1 MALGLNFEQTGD
13 GEILKISDNS
23 DDGSDLSGAT
33 LVIKYDGT
41 TYSIDISDWSTVGSE
56 SVEVTADQVGQTAN
70 EPFEDGIY
78 KITYSTT
85 NEDAVAYN
93 TLLSYNVRSC
103 VYNLL
108 RVIPD
113 IHKCDICKNQQVR
126 RALFMFTYLKSLEY
140 SAACGQLNEIDTIL
154 LSLQR
159 MCKNPYINECY
170 CN

>member
-13 GEILKISDNS
+13 GEILKISENS
-23 DDGSDLSGAT
+23 DDGST
-33 LVIKYDGT
+33 LDNPTLTIDYEGSS
-41 TYSIDISDWSTVGSE
+41 YNIDISDWSAVGSE
-56 SVEVTADQVGQTAN
+56 SVEVTADQVGQIAN

-78 KITYSTT
+78 TITYDTDT
-85 NEDAVAYN
+85 EDSVSYN
-93 TLLSYNVRSC
+93 TLLSYNVKSC
-103 VYNLL
+103 VYNIL

-113 IHKCDICKNQQVR
+113 IHKCRICKNQEVR

-140 SAACGQLNEIDTIL
+140 SAACGQLNEIETIL
-154 LSLQR
+154 TSLQR